1 MNEHMHK
8 NCDELLGSL
17 SAYIDGDLPPELCE
31 ELERH
36 LAGCNDCRVVL
47 NTTKRT
53 IDLVHSPIE
62 KPDLPEDVRE
72 RLFKR
77 LNLDTYL
84 TVITSYSIHYTKLY
98 ELHLNKIQTVRSDDC

>member
-31 ELERH
+31 ELEKH

-62 KPDLPEDVRE
+62 KPALPEEVRE

-84 TVITSYSIHYTKLY
+84 TQKTK
-98 ELHLNKIQTVRSDDC
+98 

>member
-31 ELERH
+31 ELEKH

-84 TVITSYSIHYTKLY
+84 TQKTK
-98 ELHLNKIQTVRSDDC
+98 

>member
-17 SAYIDGDLPPELCE
+17 SAYIDGDLNPELCA
-31 ELERH
+31 ELEKH
-36 LAGCNDCRVVL
+36 LAGCNDCRIVL

-53 IDLVHSPIE
+53 LDLVHIPAE
-62 KPDLPEDVRE
+62 KADLPDDVRE

-77 LNLDTYL
+77 LNLDNYL
-84 TVITSYSIHYTKLY
+84 TPKP
-98 ELHLNKIQTVRSDDC
+98 KQ